1 LVIHIVRTKTVR
13 VDSRHQKM
21 PERRAKQP
29 KEESMKID
37 ESSTLD
43 ADGCIRADLKDIG
56 KIIDR
61 IDKSEGRN
69 DALKAYVYALRD
81 LQRANDR
88 FAGPGGDLA
97 EVDQAQAKVARE
109 FDRLIAA
116 EFMLNREEAK
126 LPRLD

>member
-1 LVIHIVRTKTVR
+1 
-13 VDSRHQKM
+13 
-21 PERRAKQP
+21 
-29 KEESMKID
+29 MKIN
-37 ESSTLD
+37 ESSTLED
-43 ADGCIRADLKDIG
+43 ADGCIRAELTDIG

-69 DALKAYVYALRD
+69 DALKAYIYALRD

-88 FAGPGGDLA
+88 FAIVAGTDCGAA
-97 EVDQAQAKVARE
+97 EVDHAQAKVARE

-116 EFMLNREEAK
+116 EFRLNREEDK